1 MRFVSHKNQF
11 SLLKKIAMICNAGK
25 KNKPCPYFLDLC
37 LSDFWILFDH
47 QKWFLAIR
55 LLKVIFNTKASNFMK
70 VFTNFSCKS
79 LMSVKHLELS
89 ACKGNTQF

>member
-1 MRFVSHKNQF
+1 MQRW
-11 SLLKKIAMICNAGK
+11 KKEQNLALI
-25 KNKPCPYFLDLC
+25 FLDLC

-70 VFTNFSCKS
+70 VFTNFSYF

-89 ACKGNTQF
+89 ICKET